1 MDKRAEIGKG
11 KAMTTNEIILLA
23 CAKCKGKKLTPGA
36 TIGIESVRKAYEFI
50 RYEKEGS
57 IVIAEL
63 NGCEV
68 EWRADEVFD
77 ANAVKQLSVEI
88 KLGEKVKDA
97 AMFANN

>member
-1 MDKRAEIGKG
+1 
-11 KAMTTNEIILLA
+11 MTTNEIILLA

-36 TIGIESVRKAYEFI
+36 IIGIEGVDTAHEFI
-50 RYEKEGS
+50 RYEEEGS

-63 NGCEV
+63 DGCQV
-68 EWRADEVFD
+68 AWRADEVFD
-77 ANAVKQLSVEI
+77 ANAVKRMSLEI